1 MREMILEEIIGVL
14 KELFLKSIEIKVMD
28 FDRTL

>member
-1 MREMILEEIIGVL
+1 MKEMILEEIIGVL
-14 KELFLKSIEIKVMD
+14 KELFLKSIEIKVID

>member
-14 KELFLKSIEIKVMD
+14 KELFLKSIEIRVID

>member
-1 MREMILEEIIGVL
+1 MILEEIIGVL
-14 KELFLKSIEIKVMD
+14 KELFLKSIEIKVID

>member
-14 KELFLKSIEIKVMD
+14 KELFLKSIEIKVID